1 MLLYKI
7 LSLGVF
13 PHKLTERTSTYA
25 KRKEGKNGTNEIF
38 DKMEYE
44 EERPHWKTV
53 KSGVNSQINPTFVA
67 FLLVKILQYLTLPLC
82 ENRSKKHGVWK
93 NR

>member
-1 MLLYKI
+1 MCYPTNLQKEHPLML
-7 LSLGVF
+7 
-13 PHKLTERTSTYA
+13 
-25 KRKEGKNGTNEIF
+25 KEKKEKKGTKFFF

-44 EERPHWKTV
+44 EERPRWETRNSTLV